1 MSNEDKNGLNN
12 GNGSETNGD
21 IPEIELII
29 KVIIVFNFN
38 YKSIYI
44 YFYYSIK
51 GLTHSLIFSTLS
63 ERKYKYV

>member
-29 KVIIVFNFN
+29 KVIIILIINQFMFCLT
-38 YKSIYI
+38 
-44 YFYYSIK
+44 K
-51 GLTHSLIFSTLS
+51 GLTHSLVFSTLS
-63 ERKYKYV
+63 ERK